1 MENYVISLKTKSER
15 RFHICNE
22 FKKKDVNFTFIDAIT
37 PEENK
42 ETAMRFGLKI
52 ENFDLTPT
60 EISCFLSHLVALK
73 NGLDRKNNY
82 ISVFEDDIYLGESA
96 DLFLTDETWIPSN
109 IDIIKLE
116 AFSEKAK
123 VNKIREIKTLDGRS
137 LYKLRYKHIGAA
149 GYIISSEKANEV
161 LNKIKIEKNIKP
173 FDHYIFED
181 LIYTSNIYQLLPAI
195 CIQDFIKNKSYN
207 ILGSSLEEERRE
219 RFNKRKLN
227 DLDILS
233 KIKREFLRVLNQIYK
248 APINIIYG
256 IKVTFR

>member
-82 ISVFEDDIYLGESA
+82 ISVFEDD
-96 DLFLTDETWIPSN
+96 
-109 IDIIKLE
+109 
-116 AFSEKAK
+116 
-123 VNKIREIKTLDGRS
+123 
-137 LYKLRYKHIGAA
+137 
-149 GYIISSEKANEV
+149 
-161 LNKIKIEKNIKP
+161 
-173 FDHYIFED
+173 
-181 LIYTSNIYQLLPAI
+181 
-195 CIQDFIKNKSYN
+195 
-207 ILGSSLEEERRE
+207 
-219 RFNKRKLN
+219 KRLHQH
-227 DLDILS
+227 S
-233 KIKREFLRVLNQIYK
+233 
-248 APINIIYG
+248 
-256 IKVTFR
+256 

>member
-1 MENYVISLKTKSER
+1 MVY
-15 RFHICNE
+15 
-22 FKKKDVNFTFIDAIT
+22 
-37 PEENK
+37 
-42 ETAMRFGLKI
+42 
-52 ENFDLTPT
+52 
-60 EISCFLSHLVALK
+60 VALQV
-73 NGLDRKNNY
+73 L
-82 ISVFEDDIYLGESA
+82 LCQ
-96 DLFLTDETWIPSN
+96 
-109 IDIIKLE
+109 
-116 AFSEKAK
+116 
-123 VNKIREIKTLDGRS
+123 
-137 LYKLRYKHIGAA
+137 
-149 GYIISSEKANEV
+149 V